1 MDVAFNS
8 CANRAPNNLSFF
20 ARPNGMKGLQEGCAR
35 EGKYGMEGVGCRVP
49 PAMINALN
57 YDEDLCLT
65 LSQCGR

>member
-20 ARPNGMKGLQEGCAR
+20 ARPNGMKGLQEGKGG
-35 EGKYGMEGVGCRVP
+35 EGKYCGRGCKVP